1 MFVERFLTWVNSYI
15 LPAWKECM
23 SIVLLFSISVQEN
36 AATIVSSQVMEAKQN
51 LFSTK
56 R

>member
-1 MFVERFLTWVNSYI
+1 MFVERFLTSVNTYI
-15 LPAWKECM
+15 FLAWKECM
-23 SIVLLFSISVQEN
+23 NILLFFVQEN